1 MKALRALAALLMLA
15 SWAAAAYGDGGT
27 ILLHQDAG
35 AFTITLF
42 AAPQPLQV
50 GSADFSVMVQEK
62 AGGDVLLDPVVD
74 LTLAPQA
81 ANATPRT
88 IRLARG
94 QAGNRLLQAATVDFS
109 EPGQWRL
116 SLEVRRSNNEV
127 RRSKNVVQSSKDVAY
142 LSTECTVEPNRSR
155 TVLVWF
161 YVLLP
166 VGIVLLFVIHQALKH
181 QALKHQARKQQ
192 AAKLRSEV
200 NAR

>member
-42 AAPQPLQV
+42 AAPQPLHV
-50 GSADFSVMVQEK
+50 GSADISVMVQDRT
-62 AGGDVLLDPVVD
+62 GGDVLLDSVVD

-81 ANATPRT
+81 GDATPTT
-88 IRLARG
+88 IRLTRG
-94 QAGNRLLQAATVDFS
+94 QVSNRLLQAATVDFS
-109 EPGQWRL
+109 QPGRWHL
-116 SLEVRRSNNEV
+116 SLQ
-127 RRSKNVVQSSKDVAY
+127 VQRGRDVAH
-142 LSTECTVEPNRSR
+142 LSTDCTVEANRSR
-155 TVLVWF
+155 ATLVWF

-166 VGIVLLFVIHQALKH
+166 IGIIFLFVVHQALKH
-181 QALKHQARKQQ
+181 QSLKHQA
-192 AAKLRSEV
+192 AKRRPEV